1 MYIYSIQSDMM
12 HSFHPK
18 HSNLENR
25 CFRYIGPQKSPK
37 ILEVDTRFEICRE
50 ANAVLR
56 KTNTFY
62 FWSDRFETNRTWAPI
77 LGLHVLFVSKQSDQN
92 TKVLIFR
99 NTSDFL

>member
-1 MYIYSIQSDMM
+1 MYIYDKQNDRI
-12 HSFHPK
+12 HRNHPK

-37 ILEVDTRFEICRE
+37 ILEVDPCFEICRE
-50 ANAVLR
+50 ANSVLR

-77 LGLHVLFVSKQSDQN
+77 LGLHVLFVSKRSDQN
-92 TKVLIFR
+92 WR
-99 NTSDFL
+99 NDFDL